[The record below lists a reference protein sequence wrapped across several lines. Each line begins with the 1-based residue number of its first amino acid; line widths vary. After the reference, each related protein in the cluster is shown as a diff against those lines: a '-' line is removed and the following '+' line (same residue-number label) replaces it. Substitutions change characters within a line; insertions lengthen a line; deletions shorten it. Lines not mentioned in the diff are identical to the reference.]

1 MEKIYKTI
9 RISRECKY
17 WLNEI
22 IIKKEEELKEKK
34 TQLISIY
41 ENQLRNNSDFEGFS
55 PCVSV
60 SVSCGGILEAA
71 FKYTQ
76 QDEIQWDKLIEEM
89 NIDKNKIDKNID
101 VGTLTPRFYLYN
113 DVLDG
118 LELYRSTLK
127 SPEMQ
132 RNLMLNYVIKLV
144 IYAYYKKIFKD

>member
-89 NIDKNKIDKNID
+89 
-101 VGTLTPRFYLYN
+101 
-113 DVLDG
+113 
-118 LELYRSTLK
+118 
-127 SPEMQ
+127 
-132 RNLMLNYVIKLV
+132 
-144 IYAYYKKIFKD
+144 KKIK